1 MSVVTGSA
9 AILFLI
15 AFQIG
20 LDILQ
25 KLLSF
30 DNFSFFTQ
38 LDGVLGFA
46 VGHQALSQRV
56 FLIIIYLLGIIRGLQ
71 SKN

>member
-1 MSVVTGSA
+1 MAVVARSA

-30 DNFSFFTQ
+30 DIFSFFTQ
-38 LDGVLGFA
+38 LGGGSGRMTFCCGTLGF
-46 VGHQALSQRV
+46 VPTGLSPNN
-56 FLIIIYLLGIIRGLQ
+56 LP
-71 SKN
+71 SWHN